1 MQLEIYG
8 QLGQFQTEVL
18 IRQLKQKSSRI
29 LNLGIDFNME
39 QLKGRFRG
47 IKQLPVVIKDGE
59 KVLTET
65 EIAEIINGNMEIVD
79 QEQEEKPKRVTRKKK
94 VEGVE

>member
-18 IRQLKQKSSRI
+18 IRQLKHKSPRI

-39 QLKGRFRG
+39 QLQGRFRG
-47 IKQLPVVIKDGE
+47 IKQLPVVIKDNA
-59 KVLTET
+59 KVLTES
-65 EIAEIINGNMEIVD
+65 EIAAIINGDTEIV
-79 QEQEEKPKRVTRKKK
+79 EQEVEKPKRVTRKKK
-94 VEGVE
+94 VEGAE

>member
-18 IRQLKQKSSRI
+18 IRQLKHKSPRI

-39 QLKGRFRG
+39 KLKGRFRG

-65 EIAEIINGNMEIVD
+65 EIATIINGDMEIA
-79 QEQEEKPKRVTRKKK
+79 EQEEKPKRTTRKKK
-94 VEGVE
+94 VEGAE